1 MQKILDN
8 LYRQAEQIIS
18 SDTLVSKLIDTVF
31 LKLGE
36 ASESFYKIQDNIIAL
51 TRMLRAWVKGDYKNI
66 STASIIAV
74 VAALLYFINPLDIIP
89 DFIPIIGQLD
99 DIFVLSYLIK
109 TLNKEI
115 ERFMAWEEEQ
125 ASH

>member
-8 LYRQAEQIIS
+8 LYRQAERIIS

-36 ASESFYKIQDNIIAL
+36 ASESFYKIQDNIISL